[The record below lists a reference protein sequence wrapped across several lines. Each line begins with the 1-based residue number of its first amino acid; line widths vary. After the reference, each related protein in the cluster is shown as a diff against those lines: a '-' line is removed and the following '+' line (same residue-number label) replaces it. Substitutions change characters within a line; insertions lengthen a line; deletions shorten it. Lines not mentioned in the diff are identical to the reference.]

1 MHTMSVLLLV
11 LGHGG
16 WRAAGVGVH
25 RSAIQSDPACGCA
38 AFCKRGCFPRSAS
51 RAAFQAQRSHRDLDH
66 HRRQSQSRPPLPLT
80 VYRFTPD
87 SVRHL
92 ADTNTGDASG
102 DLGFFL
108 DRRALSTRCAIDP
121 TNKRCFLAPS
131 ERILWV

>member
-1 MHTMSVLLLV
+1 M
-11 LGHGG
+11 
-16 WRAAGVGVH
+16 GVGV
-25 RSAIQSDPACGCA
+25 RQGWGFIGAPFRAIPLA
-38 AFCKRGCFPRSAS
+38 AVRRSAS
-51 RAAFQAQRSHRDLDH
+51 RAAFQAQRSHRDRDH

-108 DRRALSTRCAIDP
+108 DRRALTSRCAIDP